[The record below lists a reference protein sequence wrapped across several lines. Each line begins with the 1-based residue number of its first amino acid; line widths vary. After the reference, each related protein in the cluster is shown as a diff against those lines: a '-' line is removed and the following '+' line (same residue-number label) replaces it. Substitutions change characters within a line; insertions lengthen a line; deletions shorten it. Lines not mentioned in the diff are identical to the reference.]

1 MKNHLFIGLG
11 GQGGKSIAELLKVF
25 QQRDEDAK
33 SLNKQKI
40 KWDFLY
46 IDSSRDVTNSREN
59 WTHFGKS
66 LKLNP
71 DSFLYLKDGGESL
84 NPANLA
90 LRPDIQPWIGSVSV
104 LESFLEGV
112 QGIQG
117 ANQRRRFGR
126 LLFANNANRIRKAI
140 CDDKIAPMLS
150 NGNQCAIHIFA
161 SLAGGTGSGSVV
173 DLVTMLRTKYPA
185 ASVDDGFPIFLY
197 LYATSDDFQEAQV
210 GYFHQN
216 QYAALRDLNALA
228 CGRLKP
234 HLLGSDRGGE
244 PFSGDE
250 PITQILLSTSLNDRN
265 QNITL
270 QKQHKIVAEAAFERI
285 FSYCSG
291 NLNEAQQKPL
301 TGEDR
306 LASYPGEPLGNLLR
320 SFRFGS
326 LGMRRWE
333 VPTEEVMELLAN
345 ELYVSSFRRIL
356 YRNWDSKSGFLADKL
371 PRAQSDSASLLQT
384 LASTLESRL
393 IQKNRLTELSEAVVD
408 DFSKAHEG
416 IRNTGYRDL
425 DLEGYEMRL
434 KDRYNNAF
442 MGTGVSGVFESM
454 ADKRKDRLNEILESI
469 KLNIIEAW
477 TKADRPLGLSYVSDV
492 LSELQE
498 LVRKWLASWGTAP
511 EEGADQALRMRM
523 QARIFEWSKLTVLSV
538 PFRREALASA
548 QRADLVS
555 LFKSDLKRRA
565 VAEDRH
571 LMDLFITA
579 LGNLDSSYRQAT
591 AKLEEW
597 EKKVSGRRDALRRD
611 ISSRNQDSSNRY
623 EISNE
628 VLDRYLKAQRIEE
641 ATLNNAADALLKK
654 TIKRRIEQRGI
665 EAIGRISSQEE
676 IEYWQEA
683 DEEIYDRA
691 KHLHDL
697 VIEREAIPPV
707 LGGDLMG
714 KLRERCL
721 DNPEAFQT
729 ELHEF
734 IESATCSAKIDYSQ
748 LQPKDLRG
756 DANMPLMPRKA
767 LVVGLPRGH
776 VFSSE
781 LKEMIKPLMP
791 AGDNTAQ
798 GFYEHD
804 DPSQIR
810 LLSVMSFMAARFTLV
825 VKELEEKYAQAL
837 GANIGNDTAYFTN
850 IDPTG
855 EKNQRPDLLLPSPEE
870 TRSAMR
876 AALWLGVRIKLA
888 DDSGCLIQTAND
900 RVVLLRKGEEGLE
913 PMLLGESITSVE
925 QRADIRT
932 IYRVVDEVSS
942 AVALQS
948 QQQIESLRVE
958 VAEID
963 RKLRDELG
971 PASPDYAAWVKD
983 RKKINEMLNR

>member
-11 GQGGKSIAELLKVF
+11 GQGGKSIAELRKVF
-25 QQRDEDAK
+25 DQRADDAK
-33 SLNKQKI
+33 SLSDQKI

-46 IDSSRDVTNSREN
+46 IDSSRDVSNSREN

-71 DSFLYLKDGGESL
+71 DSFVYLKDGGDSM
-84 NPANLA
+84 NPASLS
-90 LRPDIQPWIGSVSV
+90 LRPDIQPWIGSTSV
-104 LESFLEGV
+104 LEGFVEGV

-126 LLFANNANRIRKAI
+126 LLYANNANRIRKAI
-140 CDDKIAPMLS
+140 CDDKIAAMLS

-173 DLVTMLRTKYPA
+173 DLVTMLRTKYPS

-197 LYATSDDFQEAQV
+197 LYATGDDFEEAQV

-234 HLLGSDRGGE
+234 HMLGSDRGGE

-265 QNITL
+265 QQITL

-285 FSYCSG
+285 FAYCSG
-291 NLNEAQQKPL
+291 NLNEVQQKPL

-306 LASYPGEPLGNLLR
+306 LPSYPGEPLGNLLR

-345 ELYVSSFRRIL
+345 ELYVSCFRRIL
-356 YRNWDSKSGFLADKL
+356 YRNWDSKLGFRAEKM
-371 PRAQSDSASLLQT
+371 PRAQSGSASLIQT
-384 LASTLESRL
+384 LISRL
-393 IQKNRLTELSEAVVD
+393 EDRLTQKNQLTELSEAMIND
-408 DFSKAHEG
+408 LAKAHEG
-416 IRNTGYRDL
+416 ICNIGFKDL
-425 DLEGYEMRL
+425 DLEGYQMSL
-434 KDRYNNAF
+434 KERYNNALY
-442 MGTGVSGVFESM
+442 GSGVNSFFESL
-454 ADKRKDRLNEILESI
+454 ADKRKDRLNELLESI
-469 KLNIIEAW
+469 KSNILEAW

-498 LVRKWLASWGTAP
+498 LVRKWLATWGTSQ
-511 EEGADQALRMRM
+511 EEVSDQALRVRM
-523 QARIFEWSKLTVLSV
+523 DARIFEWSKLTALSV
-538 PFRREALASA
+538 PFRRQALALA
-548 QRADLVS
+548 QKADLIS
-555 LFKSDLKRRA
+555 LLKSDLKKRA
-565 VAEDRH
+565 IEEDRQ
-571 LMDLFITA
+571 LLDLLITA

-591 AKLEEW
+591 LKLEEW
-597 EKKVSGRRDALRRD
+597 EEKFCGKRDSLRRD

-623 EISNE
+623 EISDE
-628 VLDRYLKAQRIEE
+628 TLDCYLRAQRLEE
-641 ATLNNAADALLKK
+641 LALNIAADALLKN

-665 EAIGRISSQEE
+665 EALGRISSQDE

-691 KHLHDL
+691 RQLHGLITD
-697 VIEREAIPPV
+697 RDAIPPV
-707 LGGDLMG
+707 LSGDLMG
-714 KLRERCL
+714 KLRERYL
-721 DNPEAFQT
+721 NNPDGFQA
-729 ELHEF
+729 ELQSF

-748 LQPKDLRG
+748 IQPKDLRG
-756 DANMPLMPRKA
+756 DPNMPSMPRKA

-776 VFSSE
+776 AFANE
-781 LKEMIKPLMP
+781 LKSKIKDVIP
-791 AGDNTAQ
+791 AGDNTAH

-810 LLSVMSFMAARFTLV
+810 LLSVMSFMAARFTRV
-825 VKELEEKYAQAL
+825 VKELEEKYTQAL
-837 GANIGNDTAYFTN
+837 CSNIGNDTAYFTN
-850 IDPTG
+850 IDTSG
-855 EKNQRPDLLLPSPEE
+855 ERNQRPDLLLPSPEE

-876 AALWLGVRIKLA
+876 AALWTGARIKL
-888 DDSGCLIQTAND
+888 DDEAGFLIQTSND
-900 RVVLLRKGEEGLE
+900 RVVMLRKGEEGLE
-913 PMLLGESITSVE
+913 PMLLGESIISVE
-925 QRADIRT
+925 QSADIRT

-942 AVALQS
+942 VVAVQS
-948 QQQIESLRVE
+948 LQQIEALQHE
-958 VAEID
+958 VAAVD
-963 RKLRDELG
+963 REMRDKLG
-971 PASPDYAAWVKD
+971 PASSNYAAWVKD